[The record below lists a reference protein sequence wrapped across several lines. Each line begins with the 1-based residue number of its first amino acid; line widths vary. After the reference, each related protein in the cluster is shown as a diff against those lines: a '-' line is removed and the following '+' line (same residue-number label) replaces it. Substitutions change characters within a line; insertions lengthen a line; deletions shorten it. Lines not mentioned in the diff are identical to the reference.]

1 VAALKKHSMNSKG
14 RINMIQYKHFDA
26 YETEIT
32 INDTFAMGRIEISS
46 FEEEYD
52 NLMKKYRI

>member
-1 VAALKKHSMNSKG
+1 
-14 RINMIQYKHFDA
+14 MIQYKHFDA